1 MLDTVLNWVLRAAL
15 LAFGAGALIA
25 LLRWM
30 GQAIRERRE
39 RWAIRLAIGMLIFAA
54 IYAFGHARLVMKA
67 DELEEGRMAWR
78 RFGDPRE
85 AERSRG
91 EVRGWIMD
99 CTNEPANALA
109 RYGVRDGEV
118 QRVYPLGE
126 GGANLIGGGA
136 DDDKRDYTVERV
148 FAKHL
153 RKPLNFAE
161 QGELHP
167 VGTDLQLTLCSAPT
181 RRAWS
186 LLQQTGL
193 NGAVIVQDV
202 NTGALV
208 AYASTGGAD
217 EPPFGIKRYAPPGSV
232 FKLALAALWW
242 ENGLPETQMPCPSEI
257 QVGRARIRNFES
269 SSYPSLQVPREMLR
283 YSCNTAAVQMANFAR
298 QRLGADAFHDTYK
311 RFGFLTY
318 SEGPPSAAEP
328 GFWNTDNQAWAE
340 RMTPPPS
347 RVRFLRR
354 FNQHEWGQIAIG
366 QGPVDVTPLAVSR
379 FIQAIGNGGVMLPP
393 TIEADRLDDL
403 PEGTRVM
410 KQTTSQKLMQ
420 SMLLVV
426 DSGTA
431 ASANPRLAGTGWD
444 MGGKTGSADVAGR
457 PRADG
462 WFAGL
467 MFDPQRRP
475 RYTVVVYLQAGAP
488 GGRIPAAIGAEMTRF
503 MASQARAQEQGENAA
518 ETRRDD

>member
-1 MLDTVLNWVLRAAL
+1 VLETALNWVLRAAL

-39 RWAIRLAIGMLIFAA
+39 RWAIRLAIGMLMFAA
-54 IYAFGHARLVMKA
+54 IYAFGHARMLMQA
-67 DELEEGRMAWR
+67 EELEEGRMAWR

-85 AERSRG
+85 SERNRG

-126 GGANLIGGGA
+126 GGANLIGAGG
-136 DDDKRDYTVERV
+136 DDDRDYTVERV
-148 FAKHL
+148 FARHL

-161 QGELHP
+161 QGQLHP
-167 VGTDLQLTLCSAPT
+167 VGTDLQLTICSAPM

-193 NGAVIVQDV
+193 NGAIIVQDV

-208 AYASTGGAD
+208 AYAATGKAD

-242 ENGLPETQMPCPSEI
+242 DNNLPDMQMGCPSEI

-283 YSCNTAAVQMANFAR
+283 YSCNTAAVQMANYAR
-298 QRLGADAFHDTYK
+298 QRLGPEAFHDAYK

-318 SEGPPSAAEP
+318 SEGPPSAAEK
-328 GFWNTDNQAWAE
+328 GFWNTENEAWAE

-347 RVRFLRR
+347 RVRLLQR

-366 QGPVDVTPLAVSR
+366 QGPVDVTPLSVSR
-379 FIQAIGNGGVMLPP
+379 FIQAIGNGGMMLPP
-393 TIEADRLDDL
+393 TIEADRLNDL

-431 ASANPRLAGTGWD
+431 ASAQPRLAGTGWD

-467 MFDPQRRP
+467 MFDPERRP
-475 RYTVVVYLQAGAP
+475 RYTVVVYLQSGAP

-503 MASQARAQEQGENAA
+503 MASQARAQDRGEDQAA
-518 ETRRDD
+518 ARKED

>member
-54 IYAFGHARLVMKA
+54 IYAFGHARMLMQA
-67 DELEEGRMAWR
+67 EELEEGRMAWR

-85 AERSRG
+85 SERNRG

-126 GGANLIGGGA
+126 GGANLIGAGG
-136 DDDKRDYTVERV
+136 DDDRDYTVERV
-148 FAKHL
+148 FARHL

-167 VGTDLQLTLCSAPT
+167 VGTDLQLTLCTAPT

-193 NGAVIVQDV
+193 NGAIIVQDV

-232 FKLALAALWW
+232 FKLALASLWY
-242 ENGLPETQMPCPSEI
+242 ESNLPDDAPIPCPPSI
-257 QVGRARIRNFES
+257 QVTPRATISNFGGIGYGTVIGPEG
-269 SSYPSLQVPREMLR
+269 MLIP
-283 YSCNTAAVQMANFAR
+283 SCNTAAVRMALDMR
-298 QRLGADAFHDTYK
+298 ERLGTEAFERAY
-311 RFGFLTY
+311 RSYGFIPYGET
-318 SEGPPSAAEP
+318 PPPAGERD
-328 GFWNTDNQAWAE
+328 FWSTTSTAWE
-340 RMTPPPS
+340 RRMSPPPS
-347 RVRFLRR
+347 RIRLSE
-354 FNQHEWGQIAIG
+354 QTGPAEWAQLSIG
-366 QGPVDVTPLAVSR
+366 QGPVDVTVIGVSR
-379 FIQAIGNGGVMLPP
+379 FVQAIGNGGVMLRP
-393 TIEADRLDDL
+393 TLEWERTER
-403 PEGTRVM
+403 PQEVGRVM
-410 KQTTSQKLMQ
+410 RPETAQKLQ
-420 SMLLVV
+420 QAMLAVV
-426 DSGTA
+426 ERGTA
-431 ASANPRLAGTGWD
+431 RSVAPRVRGTGWQL
-444 MGGKTGSADVAGR
+444 GGKTGTAQVAGA
-457 PRADG
+457 PDDG

-467 MFDPQRRP
+467 MFGPEGEP
-475 RYTVVVYLQAGAP
+475 RYSVVVYLQRGGP
-488 GGRIPAAIGAEMTRF
+488 GGGQPAAIAAEMLRF
-503 MASQARAQEQGENAA
+503 LARDEAQPQVAGGVE
-518 ETRRDD
+518 